1 MTIALTKETHKVAV
15 ASIQK
20 YINMNFEEEIGN
32 VAAEAL
38 LQYFLEEIGPSIY
51 NKAVADARDRL
62 LARVME
68 IDLEVFE
75 DEFGYWKKPQRKR

>member
-38 LQYFLEEIGPSIY
+38 
-51 NKAVADARDRL
+51 
-62 LARVME
+62 
-68 IDLEVFE
+68 
-75 DEFGYWKKPQRKR
+75 